1 MNRILISFCLVLALS
16 ACHPHEHEGDH
27 DHGEAEAPEDGD
39 HGHGHGGGLRYTHF
53 TPLTELFVEFDPFV
67 VGQESAF
74 AAHLTH
80 LATFKAVSDGRLTVV
95 LTGDGDEDRV
105 EADVSDTP
113 GIFRPVLTPRRA
125 GQHRLALRWSGPA
138 GESVHDLGEVTVHAT
153 AQAAKAAGV
162 TPDASGFSFTKE
174 QQWPMDFATEPVVE
188 RDLRESVPAT
198 LAVRARPDAEALLTS
213 PLEGVLRAPATGWP
227 TVGQAV
233 RRGQVLLHVVPR
245 LGGGSD
251 VAELQ
256 LEVTRRQADADRAV
270 RERERLQGLFQVGAV
285 PEKRLLDAQ
294 AEEKVAN
301 AALRAAL
308 TRLDGYSGG
317 ATGVPIRS
325 PIDGIVLRVP
335 SESGAALSAGQPL
348 VHVANPERLWVEA
361 RVTEADAPKLAT
373 PAGILLMPAAGEPRS
388 LDVGRDVRLVGSGG
402 AIDPATRTLPVIVE
416 AAAPAVGLPIGTF
429 LPGRVYT
436 GKSQRAL
443 ALPASAVTD
452 DAGVPVVFVQLE
464 GESFER
470 RPVEVSYRDG
480 AWVSVVAG
488 VAAGERVVTRGVPQV
503 RLASTGSAEI
513 GHGHAH

>member
-16 ACHPHEHEGDH
+16 ACHPHEHDDDH
-27 DHGEAEAPEDGD
+27 DHDAAEAQDEGD

-95 LTGDGDEDRV
+95 LTGEGGEDRV
-105 EADVSDTP
+105 EAEVSDTP
-113 GIFRPVLTPRRA
+113 GIFRPGLTPQRA
-125 GQHRLALRWSGPA
+125 GQHRLTLRWSGPA
-138 GESVHDLGEVTVHAT
+138 GESVHDLGDVTVHAT
-153 AQAAKAAGV
+153 AQAAEAAGV
-162 TPDASGFSFTKE
+162 TPDARGFSFTKE
-174 QQWPMDFATEPVVE
+174 QQWPMDFATAPVVE
-188 RDLRESVPAT
+188 RDLRESLPAT
-198 LAVRARPDAEALLTS
+198 LAVRARPDAEAFLTS
-213 PLEGVLRAPATGWP
+213 PLEGIVRAPTSGWP
-227 TVGQAV
+227 SVGQAV
-233 RRGQVLLHVVPR
+233 KKGQVLLYVMPR
-245 LGGGSD
+245 LGGESD

-256 LEVTRRQADADRAV
+256 LEVTRRQVDAGRAV
-270 RERERLQGLFQVGAV
+270 RERERLQGLLEVGAV

-294 AEEKVAN
+294 ADEKVAK
-301 AALRAAL
+301 AALRAAI
-308 TRLDGYSGG
+308 TRLDGYSGD

-335 SESGAALSAGQPL
+335 AESGVALSTGQPL
-348 VHVANPERLWVEA
+348 VHVANPDRLWVEA
-361 RVTEADAPKLAT
+361 RVTEADAPLLAT
-373 PAGILLMPAAGEPRS
+373 PAGILLSPAAGEPRS
-388 LDVGRDVRLVGSGG
+388 LDVGTDVRLVGSGG
-402 AIDPATRTLPVIVE
+402 AIDPATRTLPVIIE
-416 AAAPAVGLPIGTF
+416 APAAAVGLPIGTF

-436 GKSQRAL
+436 GKSQRGL

-470 RPVEVSYRDG
+470 RPVEISYRDG
-480 AWVSVVAG
+480 AWVRVVAG

>member
-1 MNRILISFCLVLALS
+1 MNRILVSFCLALS
-16 ACHPHEHEGDH
+16 LAACHPHEHEGDH
-27 DHGEAEAPEDGD
+27 DHDAAEAQEEGD
-39 HGHGHGGGLRYTHF
+39 HGHGHGGGLRYTHY

-80 LATFKAVSDGRLTVV
+80 LATFKPVSDGQLTVA
-95 LTGDGDEDRV
+95 LAGEGDEERV
-105 EADVSDTP
+105 EAGVSDTP
-113 GIFRPVLTPRRA
+113 GIFRPLLTPRRA
-125 GQHRLALRWSGPA
+125 GKHRLTLRWSGPA
-138 GESVHDLGEVTVHAT
+138 GDSVHDLGEVTVHAT
-153 AQAAKAAGV
+153 AEAAAAAGV
-162 TPDASGFSFTKE
+162 TPEARGFSFTKE
-174 QQWPMDFATEPVVE
+174 QQWPMDFAAEAVVE

-198 LAVRARPDAEALLTS
+198 LTVRARPDAEALLTS
-213 PLEGVLRAPATGWP
+213 PLEGIVRAPASGWP

-233 RRGQVLLHVVPR
+233 RRGQVVLHVVPR
-245 LGGGSD
+245 LGGESD

-256 LEVTRRQADADRAV
+256 LEVTRRQADAERAV
-270 RERERLQGLFQVGAV
+270 RERERLQGLVEVGAV
-285 PEKRLLDAQ
+285 PEKRLLDAR
-294 AEEKVAN
+294 AEEKVMQ
-301 AALRAAL
+301 AALRAAR

-335 SESGAALSAGQPL
+335 AESGIALTAGQPL
-348 VHVANPERLWVEA
+348 VHVADPERLWVEA
-361 RVTEADAPKLAT
+361 RVTEADAPLLAM
-373 PAGILLMPAAGEPRS
+373 PAGILLIPAAGEPRS
-388 LDVGRDVRLVGSGG
+388 LDVGADVRLVGSGG
-402 AIDPATRTLPVIVE
+402 AIDPATRTLPVIIE
-416 AAAPAVGLPIGTF
+416 APAAAVGLPIGTF

-436 GKSQRAL
+436 GTSQRGL

-470 RPVEVSYRDG
+470 RPVEISYRDG

-488 VAAGERVVTRGVPQV
+488 VVSGERVVTRGVPQV
-503 RLASTGSAEI
+503 RLASAGSAEI